1 MADPT
6 ITAARQIVDESLP
19 SLRGAIA
26 GASPEA
32 LNWRPGEDMNT
43 IAVIVTHAMHST
55 RMWLSAAVDA
65 PKPDR
70 DRPKE
75 FLATAANADELL
87 SFFDTIAADV
97 RGLLDTDAPFEAG
110 AVRHDYHRMVDDPL
124 EDVTA
129 AWALLHALEHL
140 QEHVAHAQLTRQL
153 WEQQADEASR

>member
-6 ITAARQIVDESLP
+6 ITAARDILEESLP
-19 SLRGAIA
+19 AMRGAIA
-26 GASPEA
+26 DAAPAA
-32 LNWRPGEDMNT
+32 LNWRPGDDMNS

-70 DRPKE
+70 DRPSE
-75 FLATAANADELL
+75 FLATSANADDLL
-87 SFFDTIAADV
+87 AFFDVMAADC
-97 RGLLDTDAPFEAG
+97 RRLLETDASFQAG
-110 AVRHDYHRMVDDPL
+110 AVRRDYHRLVDDPL

-129 AWALLHALEHL
+129 VWALLHAMEHL

-153 WEQQADEASR
+153 WDQRDA